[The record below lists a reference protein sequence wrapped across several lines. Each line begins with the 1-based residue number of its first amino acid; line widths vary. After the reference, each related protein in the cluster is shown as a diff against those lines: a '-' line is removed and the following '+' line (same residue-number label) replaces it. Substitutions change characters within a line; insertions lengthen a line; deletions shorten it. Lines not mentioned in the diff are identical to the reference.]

1 MDEFVEMTGTGTA
14 SAPPD
19 VVVLDLSVRAP
30 GSSVAAA
37 LGSADQG
44 MAAVIGLAKERGV
57 RPSDLQ
63 TTSASVYPQYDREGV
78 NVNGYVAQQ
87 SLRLRVRERDQVG
100 LLISAFSDA
109 IGNTLTIDNI
119 SLQIADPAPLFTEAR
134 RGAFADAEG
143 KARQFASLAGRS
155 LGQVVWLV
163 DAVSS
168 GAGPMPMAVMAAD
181 TAKRMYA
188 GSTPVEMGEN
198 SVSVIIT
205 VRWAWT

>member
-1 MDEFVEMTGTGTA
+1 MDAFVEMTGTGTA

-119 SLQIADPAPLFTEAR
+119 SLQIADPTPLLTEAR

-168 GAGPMPMAVMAAD
+168 GGGPVPMAVMAAD

-188 GSTPVEMGEN
+188 GSTPVEIGEN